1 MLFQKKD
8 NIDKYTV
15 VFPHKQSAYAE
26 TYRVKDDAGRLL
38 FLKLISFAKLNSAQ
52 YSEEGKIIEVEVAKI
67 LSHNNLCGFVEAGT
81 TLHEGQQYAFIVT
94 EFVSAETVAEKMAR
108 EHVISVYETKQ
119 IAISI
124 LKALSFI
131 HSLNIPIIHNEVTP
145 QNAML
150 NLVGSL
156 SDTKLIDFGHARFLN
171 QPPSKED
178 LKNINPFY
186 LAPERFNGVCC
197 VQSDLY
203 SVGVLIYQLIFG
215 ILPWYIDLSQY
226 EPQERLRVLQQRR
239 STPLSIP
246 NMDLFELDEQLIN
259 IMAKAM
265 SNEVSDRFQSADE
278 FIKALE
284 GEIKVDG
291 IASATIKGKAKEDLR
306 KRGNGF
312 KDVAGMDELKDQLRS
327 DVIELL
333 QNPEQARNL
342 GLSIPNGLLF
352 FGPPGCG
359 KTFFAEKFA
368 EEIGCSYIYVHC
380 SDVASPYIH
389 GGQEKIAAVFE
400 KARENAPTILF
411 LDEVE
416 SMIKTRDKHNNVS
429 EAGEVNEFLSQLNN
443 CGKDGVLVIAA
454 SNLPTEIDEA
464 ALRAGRLELKY
475 YIAPP
480 DFETRKKIFEVILKK
495 RKVDFGID
503 YEKLAQLTEN
513 RVSADITLIIDN
525 AARII
530 FRQKQDK
537 ITQAALEEAIN
548 TTKPTVTLDVIK
560 KHEQIRDAFFGVK
573 KERTKIG
580 F

>member
-1 MLFQKKD
+1 M
-8 NIDKYTV
+8 
-15 VFPHKQSAYAE
+15 
-26 TYRVKDDAGRLL
+26 
-38 FLKLISFAKLNSAQ
+38 
-52 YSEEGKIIEVEVAKI
+52 
-67 LSHNNLCGFVEAGT
+67 
-81 TLHEGQQYAFIVT
+81 
-94 EFVSAETVAEKMAR
+94 
-108 EHVISVYETKQ
+108 
-119 IAISI
+119 
-124 LKALSFI
+124 KALGFI

-150 NLVGSL
+150 NLVGNL

-215 ILPWYIDLSQY
+215 ILPWYIDLSKY
-226 EPQERLRVLQQRR
+226 EPQERLKVLQQKR

-291 IASATIKGKAKEDLR
+291 IAPAAIKGKAKEDLR

-312 KDVAGMDELKDQLRS
+312 KDVAGMDDLKDKLRS
-327 DVIELL
+327 DVIDLL
-333 QNPEQARNL
+333 QNPDQAQDL

-389 GGQEKIAAVFE
+389 GGQEKIAAIFD

-416 SMIKTRDKHNNVS
+416 SMIKTRGKHNNVS

-480 DFETRKKIFEVILKK
+480 DFETRKSIFEVN
-495 RKVDFGID
+495 
-503 YEKLAQLTEN
+503 LTQ
-513 RVSADITLIIDN
+513 V
-525 AARII
+525 
-530 FRQKQDK
+530 
-537 ITQAALEEAIN
+537 
-548 TTKPTVTLDVIK
+548 
-560 KHEQIRDAFFGVK
+560 
-573 KERTKIG
+573 
-580 F
+580 